1 MKLIDFLKKLG
12 INVDEEIDVAE
23 KKEEETKTK
32 TSEVNDD
39 VKKKEKDK
47 VDEKTPDKDEKTTAE
62 DKKAEKKVEEVKEE
76 PKVEL
81 KFDENTGLFDLKG
94 IEDESIKAVLTKANN
109 YTINTANKVKIDK
122 AFDEKLAGLKI
133 RKGITTDAVR
143 SLVKMDGI
151 KVEGDKVVGI
161 DEAFENLQKEQ
172 SGLFVQ
178 RNTPES
184 NPMLEGFNPV
194 QNNNDNGSA
203 LNASLAALSASLGG
217 SN

>member
-1 MKLIDFLKKLG
+1 MKLSDILKKLG
-12 INVDEEIDVAE
+12 INIDDEVELAD
-23 KKEEETKTK
+23 KKEDKTETK

-47 VDEKTPDKDEKTTAE
+47 VDEKTPDKDEKTPAE
-62 DKKAEKKVEEVKEE
+62 DKKAEEKVKEVKEE

-81 KFDENTGLFDLKG
+81 IYDENTGLFDTKG
-94 IEDESIKAVLTKANN
+94 IKDESVLAVLTKANN

-122 AFDEKLAGLKI
+122 AFDEKMSGLKI
-133 RKGITTDAVR
+133 RKGITPEAVR

-151 KVEGDKVVGI
+151 KVEDGKVVGI

-194 QNNNDNGSA
+194 QNTNDNGSA

>member
-12 INVDEEIDVAE
+12 INIDEEIDMTEE
-23 KKEEETKTK
+23 KDKTTETKTLEVK
-32 TSEVNDD
+32 EDVIEKDVND
-39 VKKKEKDK
+39 KEKDTSKEDKKTEEK
-47 VDEKTPDKDEKTTAE
+47 VDEP
-62 DKKAEKKVEEVKEE
+62 KEE

-81 KFDENTGLFDLKG
+81 IYDEKTGLFDTKG
-94 IEDESIKAVLTKANN
+94 IKDESVLAVLTKANN

-122 AFDEKLAGLKI
+122 AFDEKMSGLKI
-133 RKGITTDAVR
+133 RKGITPEAVR

-151 KVEGDKVVGI
+151 KVEDGKVVGI

-178 RNTPES
+178 RNQPES

>member
-1 MKLIDFLKKLG
+1 MKLIDFLKKIG
-12 INVDEEIDVAE
+12 INVDEEIDVTE

-32 TSEVNDD
+32 TSDVNKD
-39 VKKKEKDK
+39 VDKKEKDK
-47 VDEKTPDKDEKTTAE
+47 VDEKTPDKDEKTPAE

-81 KFDENTGLFDLKG
+81 KFDEKTGLFDLKG

>member
-1 MKLIDFLKKLG
+1 MKLIDILKKLG
-12 INVDEEIDVAE
+12 INIDDEVELTD
-23 KKEEETKTK
+23 KKEDKTETKTSDEK
-32 TSEVNDD
+32 EVVNNSEVKTDED
-39 VKKKEKDK
+39 RTVEKE
-47 VDEKTPDKDEKTTAE
+47 E
-62 DKKAEKKVEEVKEE
+62 KAEEKVKEVKEE

-81 KFDENTGLFDLKG
+81 IYDENTGLFDTKG
-94 IEDESIKAVLTKANN
+94 IKDESILAVLTKANN

-122 AFDEKLAGLKI
+122 AFDEKMSGLKI
-133 RKGITTDAVR
+133 RKGITPEAVR

-151 KVEGDKVVGI
+151 KVEDGKVVGI
-161 DEAFENLQKEQ
+161 DEAFETLQKEQ

-178 RNTPES
+178 RNQPES

-194 QNNNDNGSA
+194 QNTNDNGSA

>member
-12 INVDEEIDVAE
+12 INVDEEIDVTD

-32 TSEVNDD
+32 TSEVNKD
-39 VKKKEKDK
+39 VDKKEEDKSDNNTSDKKEETKDK
-47 VDEKTPDKDEKTTAE
+47 K
-62 DKKAEKKVEEVKEE
+62 EEVKEE

-81 KFDENTGLFDLKG
+81 KFDEKTGLFDLKG
-94 IEDESIKAVLTKANN
+94 IEDESIKAVLTKANA
-109 YTINTANKVKIDK
+109 YTINTANQVKIDR
-122 AFDEKLAGLKI
+122 AFDEKMASLKI

-178 RNTPES
+178 RQTAES

-194 QNNNDNGSA
+194 QNSNNNGA
-203 LNASLAALSASLGG
+203 LDASLAALSASLSG

>member
-1 MKLIDFLKKLG
+1 MKLIDILKKLG
-12 INVDEEIDVAE
+12 INIDDEVELTD
-23 KKEEETKTK
+23 KKEDKTETKTSDEK
-32 TSEVNDD
+32 EVVNNSEVKTDET
-39 VKKKEKDK
+39 KTEEKDK
-47 VDEKTPDKDEKTTAE
+47 KTEEKVDEP
-62 DKKAEKKVEEVKEE
+62 KEE

-81 KFDENTGLFDLKG
+81 IYDENTGLFDTKG
-94 IEDESIKAVLTKANN
+94 IKDESVLAVLTKANN

-122 AFDEKLAGLKI
+122 AFDEKMSGLKI
-133 RKGITTDAVR
+133 RKGITPEAVR

-151 KVEGDKVVGI
+151 KVEDGKVVGI
-161 DEAFENLQKEQ
+161 DEAFETLQKEQ

>member
-1 MKLIDFLKKLG
+1 VELIY
-12 INVDEEIDVAE
+12 
-23 KKEEETKTK
+23 
-32 TSEVNDD
+32 
-39 VKKKEKDK
+39 
-47 VDEKTPDKDEKTTAE
+47 DEK
-62 DKKAEKKVEEVKEE
+62 
-76 PKVEL
+76 
-81 KFDENTGLFDLKG
+81 TGLFDTKG
-94 IEDESIKAVLTKANN
+94 IKDESVLAVLTKANN

-122 AFDEKLAGLKI
+122 AFDEKMSGLKI
-133 RKGITTDAVR
+133 RKGITPEAVR

-151 KVEGDKVVGI
+151 KVEDGKVVGI

>member
-32 TSEVNDD
+32 TSNVNED

-47 VDEKTPDKDEKTTAE
+47 VDEKTPAEDKKTPAE
-62 DKKAEKKVEEVKEE
+62 DKKAEEKVKEVKEE

-81 KFDENTGLFDLKG
+81 IYDEKTGLFDTKD
-94 IEDESIKAVLTKANN
+94 IKDESVLAVLTKANN

-122 AFDEKLAGLKI
+122 AFDEKMSGLKI
-133 RKGITTDAVR
+133 RKGITPEAVR

-151 KVEGDKVVGI
+151 KVEDGKVVGI

>member
-12 INVDEEIDVAE
+12 INVDEEIDVTD
-23 KKEEETKTK
+23 KKEEETKTD
-32 TSEVNDD
+32 TSKVNKD
-39 VKKKEKDK
+39 VDKEEEDKSGDNTSDKKEETKDK
-47 VDEKTPDKDEKTTAE
+47 K
-62 DKKAEKKVEEVKEE
+62 EEVKEE

-81 KFDENTGLFDLKG
+81 KFDEKTGLFDLKG
-94 IEDESIKAVLTKANN
+94 IEDESIKAVLTKANA

-122 AFDEKLAGLKI
+122 AFDEKMAGLKI

-143 SLVKMDGI
+143 SLVKMDDI
-151 KVEGDKVVGI
+151 KVEGDKVIGI

-194 QNNNDNGSA
+194 QNSNNNGA
-203 LNASLAALSASLGG
+203 LDASLAALSASLSG